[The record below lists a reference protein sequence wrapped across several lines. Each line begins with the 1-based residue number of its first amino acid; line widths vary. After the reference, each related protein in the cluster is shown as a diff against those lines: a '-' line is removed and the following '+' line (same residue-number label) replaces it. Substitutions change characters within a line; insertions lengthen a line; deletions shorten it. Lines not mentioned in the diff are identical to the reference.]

1 MKKEINSNNGNV
13 KESIPSTNINNQLI
27 KQRKQ
32 EMAEPFDSPIKNSNV
47 SLATRKIPC
56 FEWKT
61 DTTKGTKTAEFYLN
75 IYYHKKKNGVSAMNN
90 EKNKKR
96 LDSNNSL
103 REDDEEIDIEDLPF
117 NYKEY
122 SLTQI
127 EEEKIVKILKNQIVF
142 QGVSPEILSVI
153 SHDMIMLSIP
163 EGKIIYDINDDGNF
177 FYIIGKGSVVVN
189 IQDNDSNTLTQ
200 WNAFGEISLFTEKKR
215 EEIIISKEEV
225 ELYIIDGESFRD
237 IQKRNNEMILKERY
251 NFLNNIAL
259 FESLDKIS
267 KYNVAQ
273 KLTKKEFNINSKI
286 ISKGE
291 RGDKLYIIKEGIVS
305 CKIGNRCEKRSRYHC
320 YTKNNML

>member
-189 IQDNDSNTLTQ
+189 IQDNDSNTK
-200 WNAFGEISLFTEKKR
+200 FIYREKKR
-215 EEIIISKEEV
+215 
-225 ELYIIDGESFRD
+225 
-237 IQKRNNEMILKERY
+237 RNNYK
-251 NFLNNIAL
+251 
-259 FESLDKIS
+259 
-267 KYNVAQ
+267 
-273 KLTKKEFNINSKI
+273 
-286 ISKGE
+286 
-291 RGDKLYIIKEGIVS
+291 
-305 CKIGNRCEKRSRYHC
+305 
-320 YTKNNML
+320 